1 MTLPNFLVIGAGR
14 AGTTSLHHYFD
25 QHPEVFMPQVKSPS
39 HFFCRGM
46 PRIEA
51 PELRWV
57 TKNYFVPDPDDY
69 EALFDGV
76 RGEKAIG
83 EVSPVYL
90 ATIHAAPRIA
100 QQIPEAR
107 LIAMLRHPADRI
119 HARFVGRHRDGLE
132 RRSSLAE
139 VVRDELFEPLVQ
151 ETGFGT
157 YLAAGCCHH
166 FLASY
171 YDRFP
176 RERIRIHLF
185 EDFQEDPRAVM
196 ADLFE
201 FLEVDATFA
210 PDISTR
216 HNRSGGTIR
225 NPLLRLIW
233 TRSALPRALIRPY
246 VPLSVR
252 RVTFGAFTGQLDEA
266 ALDPELRAELTSL
279 FLDDIGK
286 LQELIDRDLSHWLA

>member
-1 MTLPNFLVIGAGR
+1 
-14 AGTTSLHHYFD
+14 
-25 QHPEVFMPQVKSPS
+25 
-39 HFFCRGM
+39 M

-57 TKNYFVPDPDDY
+57 TKNYFVPDPEDY

-100 QQIPEAR
+100 QQIPQAR

-139 VVRDELFEPLVQ
+139 VVRDELQEPLVR
-151 ETGFGT
+151 EVAFGT

-166 FLASY
+166 FLASNFH
-171 YDRFP
+171 RFP

-201 FLEVDATFA
+201 FFEVEPGVT
-210 PDISTR
+210 PDMSTR

-246 VPLSVR
+246 LPPSLR
-252 RVTFGAFTGQLDEA
+252 RVTFGAFTRQLDDA
-266 ALDPELRAELTSL
+266 ALDPELRAQLTDL
-279 FLDDIGK
+279 FREDIEK
-286 LQELIDRDLSHWLA
+286 LQELIDRDLSHWLPQ